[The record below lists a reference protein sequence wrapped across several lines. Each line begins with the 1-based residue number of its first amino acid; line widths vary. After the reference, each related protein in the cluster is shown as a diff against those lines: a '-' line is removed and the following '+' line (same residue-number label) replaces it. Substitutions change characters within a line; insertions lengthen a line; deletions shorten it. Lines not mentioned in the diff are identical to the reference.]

1 LGGALTEYFS
11 WRWTLYVNVVL
22 SVIVLIG
29 VILTVQP
36 ASRQRQQAPLDIAGA
51 VLVTA
56 GLTALV
62 YGFTRVESD
71 GWSSP
76 WTLGMFASAAILLI
90 LFVLVEKRSAAPL
103 LPLHI
108 VTDRN
113 RASVF
118 ASQAL
123 ATVTMFGLLLLLSYY
138 LQTVKGFT
146 PVLSGLAFLP
156 MVTGMLIGASQ
167 ISGRLMPYVAPR
179 WLMGPGFLIGA
190 VGILL
195 LLVLPAQALFGLGLG
210 MAFSPAL
217 SVATTRSIKEHD
229 TGVASAMINATQQ
242 IGGAIGA
249 ALLSTI
255 ATSATA
261 AWLGTHSN
269 SINAVPESTV
279 HGYATAMWL
288 AAGSLMLAAIIVL
301 IFANADA
308 EDEPR

>member
-1 LGGALTEYFS
+1 
-11 WRWTLYVNVVL
+11 
-22 SVIVLIG
+22 
-29 VILTVQP
+29 
-36 ASRQRQQAPLDIAGA
+36 
-51 VLVTA
+51 
-56 GLTALV
+56 
-62 YGFTRVESD
+62 
-71 GWSSP
+71 
-76 WTLGMFASAAILLI
+76 
-90 LFVLVEKRSAAPL
+90 
-103 LPLHI
+103 
-108 VTDRN
+108 
-113 RASVF
+113 
-118 ASQAL
+118 
-123 ATVTMFGLLLLLSYY
+123 MFGLLLLLSYY

-190 VGILL
+190 VGILLLTQLEVGSSYL